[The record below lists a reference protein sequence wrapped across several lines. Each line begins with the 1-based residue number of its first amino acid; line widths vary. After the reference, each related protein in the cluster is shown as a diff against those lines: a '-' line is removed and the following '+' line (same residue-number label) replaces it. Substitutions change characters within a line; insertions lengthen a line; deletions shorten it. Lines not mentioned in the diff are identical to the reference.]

1 MNKLFASLLI
11 AAAVGSSTV
20 ATQAL
25 PLGGNRAQDGLV
37 VLVAGGCGVGFH
49 RGPYG
54 GCRANGYYG
63 GRYWG
68 TPVVVAPGSSGGS
81 WRTMRWTRPASCL
94 QRHGGCWMV
103 CN

>member
-1 MNKLFASLLI
+1 M
-11 AAAVGSSTV
+11 
-20 ATQAL
+20 
-25 PLGGNRAQDGLV
+25 V
-37 VLVAGGCGVGFH
+37 VLVAGGCGVGYP

-63 GRYWG
+63 GRYWD
-68 TPVVVAPGSSGGS
+68 TPVVVAPGAVVAAP
-81 WRTMRWTRPASCL
+81 TMRWTRPASCL